1 MAMAATLARPVP
13 QSVDGR
19 AIPPHLLGDMAEA
32 DLSGDLAAQLDR
44 DGYLLVRGLHDP
56 VEVMAA
62 RAEVLERLH
71 EVGEIA
77 DPPADAVATGTSR
90 RAEMHPDL
98 GAFWKSVSE
107 GPALRRVVN
116 GWRALDFAARLFG
129 EPAAHFSF
137 AWLRAMPPGRASP
150 LHVDHPYMNRGTSR
164 LVTSWTPLGAVA
176 RDEGP
181 LYVVE
186 GSHRDASL
194 RAAFEGRDVDRDN
207 GVPGHFDAHPADIA
221 AAKGTRLL
229 SASFAPGDAVFFG
242 MFAAHAAFDNATRAG
257 RVRISCDT
265 RFQPA
270 ADPMDP
276 RFAGPEP
283 PAHGGLGYGCLSAAR
298 PMTAPML
305 RR

>member
-1 MAMAATLARPVP
+1 MAASATLARPAP
-13 QSVDGR
+13 QTVDGR
-19 AIPPHLLGDMAEA
+19 AIPPDLLGDMVEA
-32 DLSGDLAAQLDR
+32 DLSRDLANQLDR

-56 VEVMAA
+56 AEVMAA
-62 RAEVLERLH
+62 RAEVLARLAD
-71 EVGEIA
+71 VGEIA
-77 DPPADAVATGTSR
+77 EPPEDAVATGASR
-90 RAEMHPDL
+90 RAELQPDL

-116 GWRALDFAARLFG
+116 GRRALEFAARLFG

-164 LVTSWTPLGAVA
+164 LVTFWTPLGAVA

-186 GSHRDASL
+186 GSHRDPSL
-194 RAAFEGRDVDRDN
+194 HAAFEGRDVDRDK
-207 GVPGHFDAHPADIA
+207 GVPGHFDAHPADYIA
-221 AAKGTRLL
+221 AKRVRLL
-229 SASFAPGDAVFFG
+229 SASFAPGDAVVFG
-242 MFAAHAAFDNATRAG
+242 MFLAHAAFDNASTGG

-283 PAHGGLGYGCLSAAR
+283 PAHGGQGYGCLSAAR
-298 PMTAPML
+298 PLTAPML

>member
-1 MAMAATLARPVP
+1 MAATLARPVP

-19 AIPPHLLGDMAEA
+19 AIPSHLLGDMAEA
-32 DLSGDLAAQLDR
+32 DFSGDLAAQLDR

-77 DPPADAVATGTSR
+77 DPPADAVATGASR
-90 RAEMHPDL
+90 RAERHPDL

-116 GWRALDFAARLFG
+116 GRRALDFAARLFG

-194 RAAFEGRDVDRDN
+194 RAGPCVMVNIIGERPDATSLL
-207 GVPGHFDAHPADIA
+207 GVPGLHLHD
-221 AAKGTRLL
+221 
-229 SASFAPGDAVFFG
+229 
-242 MFAAHAAFDNATRAG
+242 
-257 RVRISCDT
+257 
-265 RFQPA
+265 
-270 ADPMDP
+270 
-276 RFAGPEP
+276 
-283 PAHGGLGYGCLSAAR
+283 YGKAAR
-298 PMTAPML
+298 PGRKIGHATLLPPPAGWERHPAVAAL
-305 RR
+305 LA